1 MFDKFEA
8 FMNKYLTPIANKMD
22 KQRHLSAVKK
32 AMVAMTPLL
41 IIGSFC
47 LIPEAIPN
55 MIGENNPISQWI
67 LANLDIIYIPYN
79 VGMALMS
86 LYVAAVISYHLAQS
100 YKLDVPGTLSMGVIA
115 FLMMAVDYTEDG
127 GIMTTYLGP
136 KGLFAAMFASI
147 IAVELYRWCKKK
159 NFTIKMPESVPD
171 FVSRSFEM
179 IPISVIV
186 IGFFLIIRV
195 VCVNGLHTVPPM
207 IFTNLFAPLVGSMDN
222 PFAVTFL
229 QILRCL
235 LFFFGIHPS
244 VLSPI
249 TSPISTQFLAENMEM
264 VKAIIEAAEELK
276 APVMIQ
282 TTPSTIKYGTVET
295 YGAIVAAEA
304 KKASV
309 PVCLH
314 LDHGSSFELALQAM
328 KAGYTSVMID
338 GSKYD
343 FEGNIEIT
351 KKTADAARALDIP
364 CEAELGKVGGKED
377 DLEAEADTN
386 TDPQEAKEFAE
397 RTGVTSLAVAIG
409 TAHGFYVGTPVL
421 DKERLSEIRKVVDIP
436 LVLHG
441 ASGLSDEE
449 VKDCV
454 RRGICKVNFATELR
468 EAYSKAVKATFAE
481 KENTIDPKTYGRAA
495 IQAVKELVKYRM
507 QVCGCDGKA

>member
-1 MFDKFEA
+1 M
-8 FMNKYLTPIANKMD
+8 
-22 KQRHLSAVKK
+22 
-32 AMVAMTPLL
+32 
-41 IIGSFC
+41 
-47 LIPEAIPN
+47 
-55 MIGENNPISQWI
+55 
-67 LANLDIIYIPYN
+67 
-79 VGMALMS
+79 
-86 LYVAAVISYHLAQS
+86 
-100 YKLDVPGTLSMGVIA
+100 
-115 FLMMAVDYTEDG
+115 
-127 GIMTTYLGP
+127 
-136 KGLFAAMFASI
+136 
-147 IAVELYRWCKKK
+147 
-159 NFTIKMPESVPD
+159 
-171 FVSRSFEM
+171 
-179 IPISVIV
+179 
-186 IGFFLIIRV
+186 
-195 VCVNGLHTVPPM
+195 
-207 IFTNLFAPLVGSMDN
+207 PLVTSREMLLKAQQGEY
-222 PFAVTFL
+222 AVGAFN
-229 QILRCL
+229 
-235 LFFFGIHPS
+235 
-244 VLSPI
+244 
-249 TSPISTQFLAENMEM
+249 AENMEM

-314 LDHGSSFELALQAM
+314 LDHGSSFELAVQAM

-338 GSKYD
+338 GSKLD

-421 DKERLSEIRKVVDIP
+421 DKERLSEIRKVVEIP

-441 ASGLSDEE
+441 ASGLSDDE
-449 VKDCV
+449 VRECV
-454 RRGICKVNFATELR
+454 KRGICKVNFATELR
-468 EAYSKAVKATFAE
+468 EAYSKAVRETFAE
-481 KENTIDPKTYGRAA
+481 KENIIDPKVYGRAA